1 MTPLGCRRLLAAA
14 LMVLC
19 TGSTVAQTAPPA
31 AAPHATAPA
40 APATSAES
48 EPARVVSGETKAAR
62 AKLEGFKTNLS
73 QIEVGLQSRRHS
85 DADLLTTQLQ
95 IDPIVESIRTLIA
108 EQAPRLEASKA
119 RLDQLGPKPKEG
131 EPEESPDA
139 VKDRAE
145 REAVVA
151 EYDETQRLARAVLL
165 QAEQLVRQIGDL
177 RRSGFARALF
187 EQSDSI
193 LSVALWKNVIEAI
206 PRELRAQ
213 GTTFADVL
221 DQISRNATF
230 GALLLLGLAVGCAVA
245 LYEGRRMLSRRF
257 VRRNPGGDRPGP
269 PLAAPGGA
277 DGVVSR
283 SGAGDRRLLDCL
295 DRLRCSRHLPATSRT
310 GRGGALGGVAFIAF
324 VRALIDS
331 ILAPDHTN
339 WRLVSVTDLSA
350 ARIMSF
356 GVTLATIA
364 VVGKVLEAF
373 NQAIGATLPITVLSR
388 AVFALAMVLVFGE
401 LLRRFAN
408 KETEDEACLG
418 PYVSSEFSLGG
429 PVRTLGW
436 IVVTVIVASVLGG
449 YVALASFVVD
459 QAIWIS
465 MLLAIL
471 ILAIN
476 IADEFIGN
484 TFRTQSRIATA
495 LQANTG
501 LRRRSLEQIGVLAN
515 GVARLSLIIVAIL
528 LILAPWGVESTD
540 LTGSVR
546 AVFFGFNV
554 GDVTISI
561 SSILIAALLFA
572 AVFTVTRV
580 IQRWLDNTFLPATDL
595 DAGLRNSIRT
605 AAGYVG
611 IITAGV
617 ISFSYL
623 GLSLE
628 RLTIVAGALS
638 VGIGFGLQS
647 IVNNFI
653 SGLILLWERPIRV
666 GDLVVVGDGEGYVR
680 RINVRS
686 TEIQTADRSTLIVP
700 NSNLISGVVRNRVRN
715 DRIGRVLVS
724 VPVPRAS
731 DPDKVAEIMRLSALA
746 HREIMSEPAPRVIFK
761 KVTENTIDF
770 DLVCFVDDIDFG
782 RPHSERSLLRYLP
795 QIAAGRHGNSRP
807 QGVGARGACGGSAKT
822 AGR

>member
-31 AAPHATAPA
+31 AAPHAAAPA

-48 EPARVVSGETKAAR
+48 EPARVVSAETKAAR

-85 DADLLTTQLQ
+85 DADLLTTRLQ

-257 VRRNPGGDRPGP
+257 VRRNPEAIDPARRSRL
-269 PLAAPGGA
+269 LAALTALFLGA
-277 DGVVSR
+277 VPVIVGCWIVWIAFDAADIFPPRLERVV
-283 SGAGDRRLLDCL
+283 AAL
-295 DRLRCSRHLPATSRT
+295 
-310 GRGGALGGVAFIAF
+310 LGGVAFIAF
-324 VRALIDS
+324 VRALIDCD
-331 ILAPDHTN
+331 L
-339 WRLVSVTDLSA
+339 WRLTIPTGVWSRSRTLSA

-408 KETEDEACLG
+408 KETRGRGLPRALRARRSFPLADRFERSDG
-418 PYVSSEFSLGG
+418 SSSA
-429 PVRTLGW
+429 
-436 IVVTVIVASVLGG
+436 VIVASVLGG
-449 YVALASFVVD
+449 YVALASFLVD
-459 QAIWIS
+459 QAVWIS
-465 MLLAIL
+465 ILLAIL

-476 IADEFIGN
+476 SPMNSSATPFA
-484 TFRTQSRIATA
+484 RQSRVATA

-501 LRRRSLEQIGVLAN
+501 LRRRSLEQIGVLQTA
-515 GVARLSLIIVAIL
+515 S
-528 LILAPWGVESTD
+528 
-540 LTGSVR
+540 R
-546 AVFFGFNV
+546 AWP
-554 GDVTISI
+554 DH
-561 SSILIAALLFA
+561 
-572 AVFTVTRV
+572 R
-580 IQRWLDNTFLPATDL
+580 RHPAGT
-595 DAGLRNSIRT
+595 
-605 AAGYVG
+605 
-611 IITAGV
+611 
-617 ISFSYL
+617 
-623 GLSLE
+623 
-628 RLTIVAGALS
+628 GAL
-638 VGIGFGLQS
+638 GC
-647 IVNNFI
+647 
-653 SGLILLWERPIRV
+653 
-666 GDLVVVGDGEGYVR
+666 
-680 RINVRS
+680 
-686 TEIQTADRSTLIVP
+686 
-700 NSNLISGVVRNRVRN
+700 RVR
-715 DRIGRVLVS
+715 
-724 VPVPRAS
+724 P
-731 DPDKVAEIMRLSALA
+731 
-746 HREIMSEPAPRVIFK
+746 
-761 KVTENTIDF
+761 T
-770 DLVCFVDDIDFG
+770 
-782 RPHSERSLLRYLP
+782 
-795 QIAAGRHGNSRP
+795 
-807 QGVGARGACGGSAKT
+807 
-822 AGR
+822 

>member
-31 AAPHATAPA
+31 AAPHAAAPA

-85 DADLLTTQLQ
+85 DADLLTTRLQ

-257 VRRNPGGDRPGP
+257 VRRNPEAIDPARRSRL
-269 PLAAPGGA
+269 LAALTALFLGA
-277 DGVVSR
+277 VPVIVGCWIVWIAFDAADIFPPRLERVV
-283 SGAGDRRLLDCL
+283 AAL
-295 DRLRCSRHLPATSRT
+295 
-310 GRGGALGGVAFIAF
+310 LGGVAFIAF

-528 LILAPWGVESTD
+528 LILAPWGVELTD

-580 IQRWLDNTFLPATDL
+580 I
-595 DAGLRNSIRT
+595 
-605 AAGYVG
+605 
-611 IITAGV
+611 
-617 ISFSYL
+617 
-623 GLSLE
+623 
-628 RLTIVAGALS
+628 
-638 VGIGFGLQS
+638 
-647 IVNNFI
+647 
-653 SGLILLWERPIRV
+653 
-666 GDLVVVGDGEGYVR
+666 
-680 RINVRS
+680 
-686 TEIQTADRSTLIVP
+686 
-700 NSNLISGVVRNRVRN
+700 
-715 DRIGRVLVS
+715 
-724 VPVPRAS
+724 
-731 DPDKVAEIMRLSALA
+731 
-746 HREIMSEPAPRVIFK
+746 
-761 KVTENTIDF
+761 
-770 DLVCFVDDIDFG
+770 
-782 RPHSERSLLRYLP
+782 
-795 QIAAGRHGNSRP
+795 
-807 QGVGARGACGGSAKT
+807 
-822 AGR
+822 